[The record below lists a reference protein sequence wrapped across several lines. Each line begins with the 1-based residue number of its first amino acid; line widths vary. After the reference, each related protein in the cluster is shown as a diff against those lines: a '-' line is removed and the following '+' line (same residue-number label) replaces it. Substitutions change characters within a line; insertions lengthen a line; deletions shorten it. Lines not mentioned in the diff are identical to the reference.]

1 MDTLIAYPCLNEGY
15 MSAEAMVGDAGAA
28 HAPSTLAAALVRDTS
43 SPHPIAANTLVERLL
58 NASSAGPSGSQPD
71 ATQPMATPM
80 EAAAAAEQPAAHAT
94 AAEPAAAS
102 GEAAAAAGVARA
114 LEAAAAAEE
123 AAKAAERAKYA
134 PTVVDC
140 TSPAYHKSRLKY
152 WVGNGAWEVL
162 RRTAQLHLKHPQGAK
177 CLGFEE
183 GLIFKG
189 ASQFVL
195 LSGPTHSE
203 LCQEACLR

>member
-1 MDTLIAYPCLNEGY
+1 
-15 MSAEAMVGDAGAA
+15 MSAEATAGNADPA
-28 HAPSTLAAALVRDTS
+28 HAPSILTSAMVRDTS
-43 SPHPIAANTLVERLL
+43 SPHPSAANTLVERILH
-58 NASSAGPSGSQPD
+58 ASSAGQAGSQPD
-71 ATQPMATPM
+71 AAQPTGTPT
-80 EAAAAAEQPAAHAT
+80 EAAGAAEQPAPQAH
-94 AAEPAAAS
+94 AAEPAAS
-102 GEAAAAAGVARA
+102 QGEPAAAAGAQQA
-114 LEAAAAAEE
+114 LEAVAAAEE

-140 TSPAYHKSRLKY
+140 TSSAYHKSRLKY
-152 WVGNGAWEVL
+152 WVADGAWEVL
-162 RRTAQLHLKHPQGAK
+162 RRTAQLHLKHPEGAK

>member
-1 MDTLIAYPCLNEGY
+1 
-15 MSAEAMVGDAGAA
+15 MSAEAMAGDVDAA
-28 HAPSTLAAALVRDTS
+28 PAPSTLAPAMVHGTS
-43 SPHPIAANTLVERLL
+43 SPHPAAPNSLVERLL
-58 NASSAGPSGSQPD
+58 HTSLAGQAGSQPD
-71 ATQPMATPM
+71 TAQPAATPM
-80 EAAAAAEQPAAHAT
+80 EAAGAAEQPAPQT
-94 AAEPAAAS
+94 SAAEPAAAS
-102 GEAAAAAGVARA
+102 GEAAAVAGAMQA

-140 TSPAYHKSRLKY
+140 TSSAYHKTRLKY
-152 WVGNGAWEVL
+152 WVADGAWEVL